1 MKHEELFNKHAPRS
15 HGPSA
20 RDKRRLQEGSDRRAE
35 RARRASFKSYLRT
48 LEEDLAEED
57 LEAAL
62 DDDYQDDIDPST
74 GS

>member
-15 HGPSA
+15 HGPTA
-20 RDKRRLQEGSDRRAE
+20 RDRRRFQDGVDRRAE
-35 RARRASFKSYLRT
+35 RARRASFKNYLRN

-62 DDDYQDDIDPST
+62 NDDYQDDIDPST